1 MSIPLTVLPDEP
13 VPKVR
18 PAPASPLPLIWMI
31 GVPGKPVWL
40 VPSSTTGSVI
50 VGRADS
56 GLIVRPAEETVT
68 RPILSMRPVNQ
79 RLPSEPA
86 VIPKGSLAAADVNS
100 VTVPLGVIRP
110 IWAAPVSV
118 NQRLPSGPF
127 VIPSGWLLAVGI
139 GNSVIVPL
147 GVIRPILLASDSV
160 NQRLPSGPVVIP
172 WVGLSWLLAV
182 GIGNSVIMP
191 AGVMRPIL
199 LLSSSTNQRLPSG
212 PAVIETGWLLTK
224 PIGNSVIVPLGVIRP
239 ILSPTSSANQR
250 LPSGPAV
257 IPMGKLLAV
266 GIVNSVI
273 VPLGVI
279 RPILLA
285 SDSVNQRLLSG
296 PAAIPAGWLPDAG
309 REVAA
314 TAPTEMLKSIVSDP
328 EVALASRIA
337 CRSEPGPLSALLVTR
352 KSKGARSLR
361 SSSSSKS
368 GLNEGR
374 LRRAALLV
382 HLLRRDNNDI
392 GVTSQRPC
400 SPPRASQ

>member
-182 GIGNSVIMP
+182 GIGNSVI
-191 AGVMRPIL
+191 
-199 LLSSSTNQRLPSG
+199 
-212 PAVIETGWLLTK
+212 
-224 PIGNSVIVPLGVIRP
+224 VPLGVIRP

-296 PAAIPAGWLPDAG
+296 PAAIPSGWLPDAG

>member
-212 PAVIETGWLLTK
+212 PAVMLPGKQFAVGIV
-224 PIGNSVIVPLGVIRP
+224 NSVIVPVGVIRP
-239 ILSPTSSANQR
+239 MMLLPPVNQR

-257 IPMGKLLAV
+257 IETGRLLAV

-296 PAAIPAGWLPDAG
+296 PAAIPSGWLPDAG

>member
-79 RLPSEPA
+79 RLPSEP
-86 VIPKGSLAAADVNS
+86 S
-100 VTVPLGVIRP
+100 
-110 IWAAPVSV
+110 
-118 NQRLPSGPF
+118 

-191 AGVMRPIL
+191 AGV
-199 LLSSSTNQRLPSG
+199 
-212 PAVIETGWLLTK
+212 
-224 PIGNSVIVPLGVIRP
+224 
-239 ILSPTSSANQR
+239 
-250 LPSGPAV
+250 
-257 IPMGKLLAV
+257 
-266 GIVNSVI
+266 
-273 VPLGVI
+273 
-279 RPILLA
+279 
-285 SDSVNQRLLSG
+285 
-296 PAAIPAGWLPDAG
+296 
-309 REVAA
+309 
-314 TAPTEMLKSIVSDP
+314 
-328 EVALASRIA
+328 
-337 CRSEPGPLSALLVTR
+337 
-352 KSKGARSLR
+352 
-361 SSSSSKS
+361 
-368 GLNEGR
+368 
-374 LRRAALLV
+374 
-382 HLLRRDNNDI
+382 
-392 GVTSQRPC
+392 
-400 SPPRASQ
+400 